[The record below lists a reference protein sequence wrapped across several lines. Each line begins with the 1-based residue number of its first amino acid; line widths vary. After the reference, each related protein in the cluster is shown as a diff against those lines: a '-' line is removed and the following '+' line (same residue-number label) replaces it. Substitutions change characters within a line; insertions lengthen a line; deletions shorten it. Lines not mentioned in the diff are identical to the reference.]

1 MAARLVPYCLL
12 TGCLATLLEADTGED
27 VARSADES
35 GYKLLVFAAET
46 PVIVG
51 LQVEFEPGAT
61 IATNRQTYARRW
73 FQRLDRNADDVLSEE
88 ESRRVPSFGRFEDVS
103 GEMDEEWTRL
113 DTAPRDGRLSN
124 DELLDH
130 INQAMGSGLSI
141 KRPRRSASQT
151 VILHPRLDTDDDGQ
165 VSTEELES
173 GLVSLGP
180 YDFDDDESLSAAEL
194 QPFPRAM
201 RAAAAED
208 ILDVG
213 EAPFVALD
221 DDVDTETLLRRLL
234 AQYDHLTGKTAAAL
248 LSAPEPDVTITLH
261 FPRQRLKRLDAGNVR
276 RPEAVVVKEESTRR
290 RLATSMGGLNVDARL
305 QDARGSFERITTLFR
320 ERQFGFADRDG
331 DQQLNPAEFGRMEI
345 EDITFSA
352 VDAEQDQQVTKQE
365 FLDFV
370 DLRAL
375 LAQCRLE
382 MTVANETTSL
392 FDALDVDEDLR
403 LSPREFAQ
411 GAESLLSLDRN
422 GNGQLAEAELVTKY
436 MLEFAVTRPPDFD
449 DLVGSVGFTE
459 MSDETRLPILR
470 PVTRGPEWFRKM
482 DRNQDGDVTWREFLG
497 PREAF
502 DRLDSDR
509 DGRIDDTEAEQ
520 ST

>member
-1 MAARLVPYCLL
+1 MAARIVSCWLL
-12 TGCLATLLEADTGED
+12 TGALVTAHA
-27 VARSADES
+27 AES
-35 GYKLLVFAAET
+35 GESGFKLLVFAAET

-51 LQVEFEPGAT
+51 LHVEFEPGVS
-61 IATNRQTYARRW
+61 IESNRRTYARQW
-73 FQRLDRNADDVLSEE
+73 FQRLDRDADDLLNEE
-88 ESRRVPSFGRFEDVS
+88 ESRRVPSFGRFEEVA
-103 GEMDEEWTRL
+103 GEMGDEWTRL
-113 DTAPRDGRLSN
+113 DVAPADGKLSS
-124 DELLDH
+124 DELLHH
-130 INQAMGSGLSI
+130 IDQAMGSGLSI

-151 VILHPRLDTDDDGQ
+151 VILHPRLDTNDDGQ
-165 VSTEELES
+165 VSPAELES
-173 GLVSLGP
+173 GLAALGP

-208 ILDVG
+208 VLDVG
-213 EAPFVALD
+213 EAPFVALNEQ
-221 DDVDTETLLRRLL
+221 VDTEALMRRLL
-234 AQYDHLTGKTAAAL
+234 AQYDQLTEETAAAL
-248 LSAPEPDVTITLH
+248 LEDPDPDVTITLR
-261 FPRQRLKRLDAGNVR
+261 FPRQRLKRLDAGDVR
-276 RPEAVVVKEESTRR
+276 RPEAVVIKEESTRR
-290 RLATSMGGLNVDARL
+290 LLATEMGGLNVDARL

-331 DQQLNPAEFGRMEI
+331 DRKLTAAEFGRMEI
-345 EDITFSA
+345 EDVTFTA
-352 VDAEQDQQVTKQE
+352 VDADQDRQVTKEE

-370 DLRAL
+370 NLRAL

-411 GAESLLSLDRN
+411 GTEPLLSLDRN

-436 MLEFAVTRPPDFD
+436 TLEFAVTRPPDFD

-459 MSDETRLPILR
+459 MSDETRLPIVR

-502 DRLDSDR
+502 DRFDADR
-509 DGRIDDTEAEQ
+509 DGRIDDTEAEL
-520 ST
+520 